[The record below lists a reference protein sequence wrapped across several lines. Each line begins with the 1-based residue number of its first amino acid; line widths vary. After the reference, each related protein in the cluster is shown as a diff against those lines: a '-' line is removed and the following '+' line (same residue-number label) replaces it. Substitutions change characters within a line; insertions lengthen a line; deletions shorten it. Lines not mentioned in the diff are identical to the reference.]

1 MRFVREAVTSEGA
14 QQFSVL
20 YRCSVR
26 SQDARSDGRRRGRRF
41 ELEPLA
47 RHSKLGGVGAKT
59 EVFAAAEVGGEFGG
73 STAALAEALDVP
85 VERGADAVTVEA
97 KVCQLADQVVGML
110 RQLGFGFGHAT
121 PRPELEV
128 SAMTWG

>member
-1 MRFVREAVTSEGA
+1 MGCMKSMRFVREAVTSEGA

-47 RHSKLGGVGAKT
+47 RLSKLGGVGAET

-73 STAALAEALDVP
+73 CTAALAEALDVP
-85 VERGADAVTVEA
+85 VERGADAVTV
-97 KVCQLADQVVGML
+97 CQLADEVVGML

-121 PRPELEV
+121 P
-128 SAMTWG
+128 